1 MAKDFFYITDNNGNV
16 KKVIDVYIGEMGLSA
31 TSYIT
36 LTNLIPAINSMFWHS
51 EQQQF
56 YFSDKVKYK
65 VSGSSIL
72 LNGTSANVET
82 TVSLNDSLNL
92 ISGHKYY
99 IRGEVYFENA
109 NTRSAELFFPVIV
122 GYSTQKWCASD
133 TWTPISKI
141 EEFFSNSSVV
151 DFRFD
156 YNNDSSTGTMYV
168 DGIMLIDLT
177 EAYGDNIPDISV
189 LDSISFFLGTK
200 QIPVNPQEVLMPKKV
215 KQIYGGS
222 NTGKMLLYENL

>member
-16 KKVIDVYIGEMGLSA
+16 KKVTDVYIGEMGLSA

-36 LTNLIPAINSMFWHS
+36 LTNLVPAINSTSWHS
-51 EQQQF
+51 EQQQIT
-56 YFSDKVKYK
+56 FSSPKYSA
-65 VSGSSIL
+65 SGLSIV
-72 LNGTSANVET
+72 LNGTSANAET
-82 TVSLNDSLNL
+82 TVSLNYSLNL

-109 NTRSAELFFPVIV
+109 NTRSAELFFPVIG
-122 GYSTQKWCASD
+122 GYSIQKWCASN

-141 EEFFSNSSVV
+141 DEFFSNSSTV

-156 YNNDSSTGTMYV
+156 YNNANTTGVMYV

-200 QIPVNPQEVLMPKKV
+200 QIPVNQQEILMPIKV

-222 NTGKMLLYENL
+222 NTGDILLYENL

>member
-36 LTNLIPAINSMFWHS
+36 LTNLVPAINNTSWHS
-51 EQQQF
+51 EQQQIT
-56 YFSDKVKYK
+56 FSSPKYSA
-65 VSGSSIL
+65 SGTSIV
-72 LNGTSANVET
+72 LNGTSANYET
-82 TVSLNDSLNL
+82 TVSLSYSLNL
-92 ISGHKYY
+92 IAGHKYY
-99 IRGEVYFENA
+99 IRGEFYIA
-109 NTRSAELFFPVIV
+109 PGSGSPRAELFFPVIG
-122 GYSTQKWCASD
+122 GYSIQNYYSTGVWHS
-133 TWTPISKI
+133 ISKI
-141 EEFFSNSSVV
+141 EQFFSNSSVV

-156 YNNDSSTGTMYV
+156 YNNDCQSGQMYV

-189 LDSISFFLGTK
+189 LDSIDFFLGTK
-200 QIPVNPQEVLMPKKV
+200 QIPVNPQEVLMPIKV

-222 NTGKMLLYENL
+222 NTGNILLYENL

>member
-1 MAKDFFYITDNNGNV
+1 MSKDFFYITDNNGNV
-16 KKVIDVYIGEMGLSA
+16 KKVVDVYIGEMGLSA
-31 TSYIT
+31 SSYIS
-36 LTNLIPAINSMFWHS
+36 LKNLIPAINNTSWHS

-56 YFSDKVKYK
+56 YFSDKVKYD

-72 LNGTSANVET
+72 LNGISSNAETS
-82 TVSLNDSLNL
+82 VSLNQSLNL

-109 NTRSAELFFPVIV
+109 NTRSAELFFPVIG
-122 GYSTQKWCASD
+122 GYSVQKWCASN

-141 EEFFSNSSVV
+141 EEFFSSSSVV

-156 YNNDSSTGTMYV
+156 YNNANTTGTMYI

-200 QIPVNPQEVLMPKKV
+200 QIPVNQQEILMPIKV

-222 NTGKMLLYENL
+222 NTGNMLLYENL